1 MNIYNDIDTKATTKN
16 VDYFLKKQ
24 LPRLMRRCGHSITEL
39 SSPKLSLTPVSTSS
53 RADLQESIIIDAIE
67 IDHVIDAIHKTIF
80 SCSDISKTI
89 LIDNYIRNYS
99 VDRTLM
105 DIPYEQAYYYR
116 KLKPK
121 ALNEFADKYDF
132 QQLNCKVSK
141 ENLIDL
147 HIYKEKTR
155 PLVNF
160 T

>member
-1 MNIYNDIDTKATTKN
+1 MNIYSDIDTKATTKN

-24 LPRLMRRCGHSITEL
+24 LPRLMRRGGHSITEL

-53 RADLQESIIIDAIE
+53 RADLQESIIIEAIE

-105 DIPYEQAYYYR
+105 DIPYERSYYYN

-121 ALNEFADKYDF
+121 SLLEFADKYDF

-155 PLVNF
+155 PLANF